1 MTTGTQTSGLT
12 EVEQSALAE
21 LEEQQKSDGDEPL
34 FNADDVHKPGAGEE
48 EDGGEEL
55 SPEGQ
60 AAADAAAQLAL
71 ENAGAED
78 PEAVAA
84 AAAAAAAAK
93 SPTAEEQ
100 AALDKAA
107 ADELAAAEAEKNKK
121 PAVDHGSPL
130 YIAKAPEG
138 FDDKM
143 KGIGEQKAELA
154 KQFDDGD
161 KTTAEYQAEL
171 DSLNRQE
178 RELERQMDRH
188 KMSVE
193 MEEQRVN
200 NVRTAEIN
208 AFLAS
213 VDIPYDPNNL
223 KFRTID
229 NAVRLVASLPEHENS
244 SPTVIMQAS
253 YDLCVKEGVLQ
264 PKPKPDDAAKLAA
277 DKLAADKKAVT
288 EKKKPLNVPQTLASL
303 PASSVSETEENQFAH
318 LNRMNP
324 DQREAAFSKL
334 TPAQQDAYLAA
345 GT

>member
-1 MTTGTQTSGLT
+1 MTTEAQTSGLT
-12 EVEQSALAE
+12 EVEQAALAE

-34 FNADDVHKPGAGEE
+34 FNADEVHKPGTA
-48 EDGGEEL
+48 EDESGSEQL
-55 SPEGQ
+55 SPEDQ
-60 AAADAAAQLAL
+60 AAADTAAQLAL
-71 ENAGAED
+71 EQAGTED
-78 PEAVAA
+78 PDAVAA
-84 AAAAAAAAK
+84 AAAAEK
-93 SPTAEEQ
+93 KPTAEEQ

-121 PAVDHGSPL
+121 PVVDQGSPL
-130 YIAKAPEG
+130 YIAQAPEG

-143 KGIGEQKAELA
+143 KGIGEQKSALA

-161 KTTAEYQAEL
+161 KTTAEYQEEL
-171 DSLNRQE
+171 DKLNRQE

-193 MEEQRVN
+193 MEEQRVT
-200 NVRTAEIN
+200 NVRMGEIN

-213 VDIPYDPNNL
+213 VDIPNDQNNL

-264 PKPKPDDAAKLAA
+264 PKAKPDDAAKLAA
-277 DKLAADKKAVT
+277 DKLEADKKAAADKK
-288 EKKKPLNVPQTLASL
+288 KGINVPQTLASL

-324 DQREAAFSKL
+324 DQREAAFNKL
-334 TPAQQDAYLAA
+334 TPAQQEAYLAA